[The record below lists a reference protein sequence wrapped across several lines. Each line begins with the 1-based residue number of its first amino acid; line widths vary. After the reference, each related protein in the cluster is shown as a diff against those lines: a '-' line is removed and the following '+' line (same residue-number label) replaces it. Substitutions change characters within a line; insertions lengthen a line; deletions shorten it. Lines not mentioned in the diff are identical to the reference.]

1 MKEICTKIIIN
12 ASPIV
17 VWNIITDFENF
28 GKWNPFI
35 KKIWG
40 VPKEGNTIQVFIK
53 PPNSNGIRF
62 EPKILKY
69 EPEKEIRWLGK
80 LWIPKI
86 FDGEHSLTIKKVE
99 ENKVLFIQKEQFK
112 GLLVP
117 LFTNMLEDTKSGFKM
132 MNEKLK
138 QEAEEMMDEM

>member
-12 ASPIV
+12 ASPAV

-28 GKWNPFI
+28 GNWNPFI
-35 KKIWG
+35 KKISG
-40 VPKEGNTIQVFIK
+40 IPKEGNTIKVFIK

-69 EPEKEIRWLGK
+69 EPEKEIRWLGN
-80 LWIPKI
+80 LWVPKI

-99 ENKVLFIQKEQFK
+99 EYKVLFIQKEQFK

-117 LFTNMLEDTKSGFKM
+117 LFTNMLKDTKSGFIM

-138 QEAEEMMDEM
+138 QKAEEKMEEM

>member
-35 KKIWG
+35 KKISG
-40 VPKEGNTIQVFIK
+40 VPKEGNTIQIFIK
-53 PPNSNGIRF
+53 PPNSNGMRF

-86 FDGEHSLTIKKVE
+86 FDGEHSLTIRKVD
-99 ENKVLFIQKEQFK
+99 ENKILFIQKEQFK
-112 GLLVP
+112 GLLIP
-117 LFTNMLEDTKSGFKM
+117 LFTNMLEDTKSGFIM

-138 QEAEEMMDEM
+138 QKAEEMMEEM

>member
-1 MKEICTKIIIN
+1 MKEICSKIIIN

-35 KKIWG
+35 KKISG
-40 VPKEGNTIQVFIK
+40 VPKEGNTIQIFIK
-53 PPNSNGIRF
+53 PPNSNGMRF

-86 FDGEHSLTIKKVE
+86 FDGEHSLTIKKVD
-99 ENKVLFIQKEQFK
+99 ENKILFIQKEQFK
-112 GLLVP
+112 GLLIP
-117 LFTNMLEDTKSGFKM
+117 LFTNMLEDTKSGFIM

-138 QEAEEMMDEM
+138 QKAEEMMDEM